1 MYYTPL
7 LQHIYNTILL
17 VIYDIIIFAID
28 RNKFINAMNN
38 FSNWYVMTDSAII
51 KEIGKGIRQVRLN
64 KNISQEKLSNMS
76 GVDRVTISRM
86 ESGRVTTLITFV
98 QILRSLDIL
107 DRLNIFKQE
116 LEISPIKLL
125 EMQEKKRKKA
135 SSARPKDNFIL

>member
-1 MYYTPL
+1 
-7 LQHIYNTILL
+7 
-17 VIYDIIIFAID
+17 
-28 RNKFINAMNN
+28 MNN

>member
-1 MYYTPL
+1 MYN
-7 LQHIYNTILL
+7 IILL
-17 VIYDIIIFAID
+17 VINEIIIFAIH
-28 RNKFINAMNN
+28 RNIFINAMNN

-98 QILRSLDIL
+98 QILRSLDML

-135 SSARPKDNFIL
+135 SSARPKNNFIL